1 MSESSSIKQQVDIT
15 IVGGGMVGASLALL
29 LSSLNLGW
37 NIQVIEAFPVKA
49 ATTEELQPSFD
60 ARSTALSQSSREI
73 FEILGLWQALSSEL
87 AVIDE
92 VHVSDRGHIGSA
104 RLRADE
110 QNLPALG
117 YVIENQR
124 LGSVLMAAL
133 QQAEGVDIIAP
144 AKVTRVSPIQR
155 GMQLS
160 VSEGEGNSSADLTI
174 GTKLL
179 VIADGAQSE
188 TREMLGIDV
197 TTRDY
202 GQVAIVANIS
212 LSQDHGGVAYER
224 FTDSG
229 PMALLPLPPV
239 DNEARAALV
248 WTLPPER
255 AAEMVAASEEMFLA
269 ELQDRFGYRMGKFQR
284 VGVRHSYPIRLITS
298 NEQVRSNL
306 VVVGNAAHSLHPVAG
321 QGFNLALRDV
331 AVLVSELANATES
344 TSGNGTMLGDL
355 SVLQNY
361 LKQQQADQKQTILLS
376 DLLPKVFGIR
386 AKPVALVRNLGLL
399 ALDTVPLFRHQFAR
413 LGMGLETR
421 GTSLVQRAQGATL
434 KGTELLEPST
444 SLSEKQVAGKQLVGK
459 RGHG

>member
-1 MSESSSIKQQVDIT
+1 MPESPPIKQQVDIA

-49 ATTEELQPSFD
+49 ATAEELQPSFD

-73 FEILGLWQALSSEL
+73 FEILGLWHALSSEL
-87 AVIDE
+87 SFIDE

-110 QNLPALG
+110 QKLPALG

-124 LGSVLMAAL
+124 LGSVLLAAL
-133 QQAEGVDIIAP
+133 QQAGDVNIVAP
-144 AKVTRVSPIQR
+144 AKVTGVNPIQG

-160 VSEGEGNSSADLTI
+160 VSAGDTKAELTVS
-174 GTKLL
+174 TKLL
-179 VIADGAQSE
+179 VIADGAQSN
-188 TREMLGIDV
+188 TREMLGIDA

-202 GQVAIVANIS
+202 GQVAVVANIS
-212 LSQDHGGVAYER
+212 LSQNHNGVAYER

-239 DNEARAALV
+239 GDEARAALV

-255 AAEMVAASEEMFLA
+255 AAEMVVVSEEVFLA

-331 AVLVSELANATES
+331 SVLVSELANVTES
-344 TSGNGTMLGDL
+344 TSDNGPMLGDL

-376 DLLPKVFGIR
+376 DLLPKVFGIN
-386 AKPVALVRNLGLL
+386 AKPVALARNLGLL

-421 GTSLVQRAQGATL
+421 GTSLT
-434 KGTELLEPST
+434 P
-444 SLSEKQVAGKQLVGK
+444 SEKQLAGNQLTGK
-459 RGHG
+459 NRHG